1 MSYASK
7 EALMEYTQ
15 PKKHENLSI
24 QIMGVFCCI
33 VGAFSFTIPGGFG
46 MSLLMTLGG
55 AAMVVFF
62 HTKTYSSYKNFFS
75 LAASTGEL
83 NEVINDFGASR
94 SMADDRIRLGQIY
107 LYGKQAGRPIKY
119 AELKKVYVSGV
130 QKSTNVFRRLHGVT
144 ADGTDILLCE
154 FILHDSAKKPQPD
167 EAAIL
172 QHIKSKNPYIV
183 I

>member
-24 QIMGVFCCI
+24 QIMGVFAFV
-33 VGAFSFTIPGGFG
+33 VGVFSFTIPGGLD

-55 AAMVVFF
+55 AAMFF
-62 HTKTYSSYKNFFS
+62 LSRTKTYSSYKNFFS

-94 SMADDRIRLGQIY
+94 SMADDHIRLGENY

-119 AELKKVYVSGV
+119 AELKKVYIHSA
-130 QKSTNVFRRLHGVT
+130 QKTSIVARNLKGVT
-144 ADGTDILLCE
+144 ADGTDLLLCE
-154 FILHDSAKKPQPD
+154 FIVCDSAKKPHPD

-172 QHIKSKNPYIV
+172 QHIKSKNPYVIV
-183 I
+183 